1 MIKYS
6 YLFLFSLLLLFAC
19 KEDKRKVEDVYP
31 TMTDYWDGK
40 ADWQLYYNLPVSGW
54 HEAAGT
60 VIRVVDGI
68 WYWFQRYHVP
78 ENSHQLGMECRKS
91 TDKGLTWSEP
101 VKVINPEAGTPWSR
115 MATDGDF
122 YYDVSANKWRC
133 LFQSL
138 ADTGGWTCSYLERDG
153 VDPMGPFI
161 TPSGFFNPAIDAKEI
176 WSRIADDPDDD
187 AVKLCGGK
195 VNQIYDEGTPE
206 IVLQSGD
213 TFYVTFHGAANI
225 GASIYGFRGIAATT
239 DFQHYMPAASDCIFD
254 AYDTNKWDVAWQ
266 VDLNGNE
273 SSIGVGAATFLEEG
287 PYWYTL
293 VEGADKCLGGADGQ
307 NWTFGLL
314 RSTSLTSTDWENW
327 PGNPVPTFAPH
338 KELLEWQYARL
349 FKDNGITYC
358 AINKANPASER
369 SFRIYKLVWESTN

>member
-78 ENSHQLGMECRKS
+78 ENFHQLGMECRKS

-225 GASIYGFRGIAATT
+225 GASISHKSLYLYAPQGPGWAILTCLIGCF
-239 DFQHYMPAASDCIFD
+239 
-254 AYDTNKWDVAWQ
+254 TN
-266 VDLNGNE
+266 
-273 SSIGVGAATFLEEG
+273 SSIMKLYVSAGIS
-287 PYWYTL
+287 
-293 VEGADKCLGGADGQ
+293 
-307 NWTFGLL
+307 FGFWQ
-314 RSTSLTSTDWENW
+314 STHST
-327 PGNPVPTFAPH
+327 
-338 KELLEWQYARL
+338 
-349 FKDNGITYC
+349 
-358 AINKANPASER
+358 
-369 SFRIYKLVWESTN
+369 